1 MQDDA
6 RLAAMQTAGFTW
18 DFAVPPRSP
27 DPAPPVSELLRD
39 LEALRARLEQAPAWF
54 SRPQDTL
61 RAGALAEEVKRLCQE
76 SYRSDDDAEVTR
88 LLDSARQCLDE
99 LQILLGSH

>member
-1 MQDDA
+1 
-6 RLAAMQTAGFTW
+6 
-18 DFAVPPRSP
+18 VP
-27 DPAPPVSELLRD
+27 ELLRE
-39 LEALRARLEQAPAWF
+39 LEALRVRLEQVRAWF

-61 RAGALAEEVKRLCQE
+61 RAGALAEEVKRLCQD
-76 SYRSDDDAEVTR
+76 SHRSDDQAEVAK

>member
-39 LEALRARLEQAPAWF
+39 LEALRVRLEQAPAWF

-76 SYRSDDDAEVTR
+76 SNRSDDKAEVAR

-99 LQILLGSH
+99 LQILLGAH

>member
-1 MQDDA
+1 
-6 RLAAMQTAGFTW
+6 MQTAGFTW
-18 DFAVPPRSP
+18 DFAVPPRRP
-27 DPAPPVSELLRD
+27 DPVPPVSDLLRD
-39 LEALRARLEQAPAWF
+39 LEALRVRLEQAPAWF

-76 SYRSDDDAEVTR
+76 SYRSDDAAEVAR

>member
-1 MQDDA
+1 
-6 RLAAMQTAGFTW
+6 
-18 DFAVPPRSP
+18 VP
-27 DPAPPVSELLRD
+27 ELLRE
-39 LEALRARLEQAPAWF
+39 LEALRVRLEQAPAWF

-61 RAGALAEEVKRLCQE
+61 RAGALAEEVKRLCQD
-76 SYRSDDDAEVTR
+76 SHRSDDQAEVDK